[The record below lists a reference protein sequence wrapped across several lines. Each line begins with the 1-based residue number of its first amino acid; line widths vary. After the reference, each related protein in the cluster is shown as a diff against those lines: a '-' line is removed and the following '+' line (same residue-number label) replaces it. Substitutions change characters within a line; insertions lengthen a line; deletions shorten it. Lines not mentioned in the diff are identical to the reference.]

1 MTKKEGFMKTRN
13 KRFVLYPM
21 LLIISLVVFYI
32 YTPAL
37 NIQSQEFRFYLI
49 IFTLAVIGIEFLMD
63 GQYFYRKKLK
73 YGALALPILL
83 VIVIAIGNLFNGVIF
98 RSTDYANL
106 IDVEEKNFQ
115 EDFPSMDESSIP
127 LMDKDTAQ
135 RLGDRRIGS
144 ISELVSQFV
153 PADTYTQI
161 NIDNDPY
168 RVTPLQYASFVRWLN
183 NRSEGIPNYLKVDMV
198 TGEVEVEDLEEN
210 IKYSD
215 SEMLNRNVKRH
226 LRFKYP
232 TKLFED
238 PDFEVDDEGHPYYI
252 ATTYE
257 NVFWFTQLEPTG
269 LIVLDA
275 VTGET
280 KEYTLETMPTWVD
293 RVYSSDLI
301 LQQLNYRGQYSGG
314 FFNAYF
320 GKRGVNRTT
329 DGYNYI
335 PMNDDVYLYTGVT
348 SVNNDASNIGFY
360 LVNMRTKAAEFYPV
374 TSADEISAMDS
385 AEGALQQMRF
395 ESTFPLLISLNDR
408 PYYISSLKD
417 DSGLVRSYALVD
429 AQDYQKVITSDTV
442 DGLITQLNGKTETD
456 SDDAEEEIVEVVDE
470 NLNEVSGQ
478 VENISQAVVSGNTIY
493 YFMIDGSIYKA
504 DITLDDA
511 LPFIEEGQVIEGE
524 ANEDNEFKMIILD

>member
-1 MTKKEGFMKTRN
+1 MKPFKKRLF
-13 KRFVLYPM
+13 LY
-21 LLIISLVVFYI
+21 LALFIAALAVFYI

-37 NIQSQEFRFYLI
+37 NIHSQAFRFYILL
-49 IFTLAVIGIEFLMD
+49 FAVAAIGIELSLD
-63 GQYFYRKKLK
+63 GQFFYQKKLK
-73 YGALALPILL
+73 YGALALPILG
-83 VIVIAIGNLFNGVIF
+83 VIVIAAGNLVNGVMF
-98 RSTDYANL
+98 RATDYASL
-106 IDVEEKNFQ
+106 IEVEEKSFQ
-115 EDFPSMDESSIP
+115 DDFPAMDESSIP

-161 NIDNDPY
+161 NIDNDPF
-168 RVTPLQYASFVRWLN
+168 RVTPLQYASFIRWFS

-198 TGEVEVEDLEEN
+198 TGAVEVEDLEQN

-215 SEMLNRNVKRH
+215 SEYFNRNVKRH
-226 LRFKYP
+226 LRFNHP
-232 TKLFED
+232 TKLFAD
-238 PDFEVDDEGHPYYI
+238 PDFEVDDQGHPYYI

-257 NVFWFTQLEPTG
+257 NVFWFKQLEPTG

-280 KEYTLETMPTWVD
+280 EEFDLDNMPTWVD
-293 RVYSSDLI
+293 RVYSADLI

-314 FFNAYF
+314 FFNALF
-320 GKRGVNRTT
+320 GKRGVTQTT
-329 DGYNYI
+329 EGYNYI

-348 SVNNDASNIGFY
+348 SINRDASNIGFY

-374 TSADEISAMDS
+374 TSADEFSAMDS

-395 ESTFPLLISLNDR
+395 ESTFPLLISLNER

-442 DGLITQLNGKTETD
+442 DGLITQLNGETLTD
-456 SDDAEEEIVEVVDE
+456 SEDAEEDIVEVVDE
-470 NLNEVSGQ
+470 NLSEVSGQ
-478 VENISQAVVSGNTIY
+478 VENISQAVVSGNTLY

-504 DITLDDA
+504 DITLHDA
-511 LPFIEEGQVIEGE
+511 LPFVEEGQVIEGE
-524 ANEDNEFKMIILD
+524 ANEDNEFKVIILD

>member
-1 MTKKEGFMKTRN
+1 MKTIK
-13 KRFVLYPM
+13 KRLFLY
-21 LLIISLVVFYI
+21 LTLFIISLVVFYI

-37 NIQSQEFRFYLI
+37 NIHSQEFRFLI
-49 IFTLAVIGIEFLMD
+49 LMLTIAVISVEITID
-63 GQYFYRKKLK
+63 GQYFYNKKVK
-73 YGALALPILL
+73 YGALIIPILL
-83 VIVIAIGNLFNGVIF
+83 VIVIALGNLVNGVLF
-98 RSTDYANL
+98 RATDYADL
-106 IDVEEKNFQ
+106 IEVEEKSFQ
-115 EDFPSMDESSIP
+115 EDFPAMDESSIP
-127 LMDKDTAQ
+127 MMDRDTAQ

-153 PADTYTQI
+153 PAETYTQI
-161 NIDNDPY
+161 NIDNEPY
-168 RVTPLQYASFVRWLN
+168 RVTPLQYASFMRWLN

-198 TGEVEVEDLEEN
+198 TGAVEVEDLEEN

-215 SEMLNRNVKRH
+215 SELLNRNVKRH

-232 TKLFED
+232 TRIFED

-257 NVFWFTQLEPTG
+257 NVFWFKQLEPTG

-275 VTGET
+275 VTGESE
-280 KEYTLETMPTWVD
+280 EYNLDSMPTWVD

-301 LQQLNYRGQYSGG
+301 LQQLNYKGQYNGG
-314 FFNAYF
+314 FFNAMF
-320 GKRGVNRTT
+320 GKRGVTKTT

-335 PMNDDVYLYTGVT
+335 PMNDDIYLYTGVT
-348 SVNNDASNIGFY
+348 SINRDSSNIGFY

-374 TSADEISAMDS
+374 TSADEFSAMQS
-385 AEGALQQMRF
+385 AEGSLQQMRF
-395 ESTFPLLISLNDR
+395 ESTFPLLISLNER

-429 AQDYQKVITSDTV
+429 AQDYQKVITSETV
-442 DGLITQLNGKTETD
+442 DGLIAQLNGQSTSDADMTE
-456 SDDAEEEIVEVVDE
+456 AEDEAEIEEVDEEI
-470 NLNEVSGQ
+470 LKQISGE

-504 DITLDDA
+504 DITLNDA
-511 LPFIEEGQVIEGE
+511 LPFVEEGQVIEGE
-524 ANEDNEFKMIILD
+524 ATEENEFKVIILD